1 MGYHGSQQCECRMTC
16 LLVTDVTVLE
26 ILITAGVMW
35 GLLILLLVSR
45 SRYVPGEPGKLLV
58 FSTLSRWLFGTE
70 DPRGFL
76 FVLIVMCVLATYF
89 CLGFH
94 LAAQG
99 GIIYPA
105 C

>member
-1 MGYHGSQQCECRMTC
+1 MGLIDPIASQ
-16 LLVTDVTVLE
+16 
-26 ILITAGVMW
+26 
-35 GLLILLLVSR
+35 R
-45 SRYVPGEPGKLLV
+45 SRYVPGEPGKLPV
-58 FSTLSRWLFGTE
+58 FSTLSRWLFGSE

-76 FVLIVMCVLATYF
+76 FFLIAMCVLATYF
-89 CLGFH
+89 ILGFH

>member
-1 MGYHGSQQCECRMTC
+1 MTC
-16 LLVTDVTVLE
+16 LSPVSDTMLVEAFVTV
-26 ILITAGVMW
+26 GVMW
-35 GLLILLLVSR
+35 GLLILLILSR
-45 SRYVPGEPGKLLV
+45 SRYVPGEPGKLPV
-58 FSTLSRWLFGTE
+58 FSTLSRWIYGTE

-76 FVLIVMCVLATYF
+76 FFLIMTCVLAMYF
-89 CLGFH
+89 ILGFH